1 VIAGGCK
8 VVVAGIER
16 ENYEEFSPVLQRRE
30 LQVDLVP
37 TAEAG
42 VTLAASVKFDVII
55 LNAETREQPLEDV
68 VRAIRAAK
76 GESRG
81 AAILVLAKPEQ
92 VDEAQALM
100 EKGVTRVMLVDDPPE
115 IIGQQVA
122 AMLEIAPRVDTR
134 LSTRLDTALGDSAN
148 QLFCQTEN
156 VSVSGMLVR
165 TQRRL
170 SLGETVAFEIH
181 IGDQDDGP
189 IAGRG
194 EVVRYARPDREGVD
208 GIGIHFLGFAGGG
221 KERLGSFLAEAL
233 S

>member
-1 VIAGGCK
+1 VIVGGCK
-8 VVVAGIER
+8 VLVAGIER

-42 VTLAASVKFDVII
+42 ITLAASVKFNVII
-55 LNAETREQPLEDV
+55 LSAESREQTLEEV
-68 VRAIRAAK
+68 VRGIRAAK
-76 GESRG
+76 GQSRG
-81 AAILVLAKPEQ
+81 AAVLVLAKPEQ

-122 AMLEIAPRVDTR
+122 GMLEIAPRVETR

-156 VSVSGMLVR
+156 VSASGMLVR

-181 IGDQDDGP
+181 VGDQEDGP

-208 GIGIHFLGFAGGG
+208 GIGIHFLGFASGG
-221 KERLGSFLAEAL
+221 KERLGTFLANEL
-233 S
+233 G